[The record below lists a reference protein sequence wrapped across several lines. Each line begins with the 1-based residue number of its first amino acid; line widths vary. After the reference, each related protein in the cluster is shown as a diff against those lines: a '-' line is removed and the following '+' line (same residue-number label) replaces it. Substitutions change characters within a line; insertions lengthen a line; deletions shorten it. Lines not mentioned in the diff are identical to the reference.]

1 LPRVVE
7 MAEQVTRRDYT
18 GLTVGFILIAL
29 AVSILVAYSID
40 KWWYFVPIFLI
51 FAGSFGLLRG
61 AMVAKG
67 GTKESRSTAN
77 YLLTWGGIMVI
88 IGALLVVNDLL
99 PGNLV
104 VLIAVFL
111 IFVGGLALAIFA
123 LRGKG

>member
-1 LPRVVE
+1 

-18 GLTVGFILIAL
+18 GLTVGFVLIAV
-29 AVSILVAYSID
+29 AVSILVAYSLN

-51 FAGSFGLLRG
+51 FAGFFGLLRG
-61 AMVAKG
+61 VLVARG
-67 GTKESRSTAN
+67 DIKESRSTTT
-77 YLLTWGGIMVI
+77 YLFTWGGIMVI
-88 IGALLVVNDLL
+88 IGALLVVNDVL

-111 IFVGGLALAIFA
+111 VFVGGLALAIFG